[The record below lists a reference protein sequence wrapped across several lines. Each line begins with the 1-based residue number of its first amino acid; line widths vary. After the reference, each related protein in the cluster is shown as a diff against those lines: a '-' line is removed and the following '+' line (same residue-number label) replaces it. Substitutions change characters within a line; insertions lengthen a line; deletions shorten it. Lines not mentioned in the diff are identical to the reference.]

1 MPWPAVSTRTRQGRQ
16 WTYSV
21 VMSKQDRGA
30 PRARSARRPL
40 STPVEELSTA
50 DQSLFRDAV
59 GELRRFAPVA
69 ELPRGAP
76 PLPSARMSE
85 ADERAVIDELLTH
98 PLDNSLHELG
108 DPLRYLKP
116 GLPARLL
123 KQLGRGAYS
132 VRDEFDLH
140 AMSSGVALAALAR
153 FLEECLREDRLCVR
167 IIHGKGLRSGDRGP
181 VIKGLV
187 DRALRRR
194 GDVLA
199 YRSAASSDGGSG
211 AVIVLLRG
219 RQR

>member
-1 MPWPAVSTRTRQGRQ
+1 MRRRRQRTYPAD
-16 WTYSV
+16 
-21 VMSKQDRGA
+21 MSKQDRGA
-30 PRARSARRPL
+30 PRARAGRRAHAAADET
-40 STPVEELSTA
+40 SSA
-50 DQSLFRDAV
+50 DQSLFREAV
-59 GELRRFAPVA
+59 GELRRMAPVA
-69 ELPRGAP
+69 ELPRGTP
-76 PLPSARMSE
+76 PSPSARMSE

-98 PLDNSLHELG
+98 PLDGSLHELG
-108 DPLRYLKP
+108 DPLRYLKA
-116 GLPARLL
+116 GVPARLL

-140 AMSSGVALAALAR
+140 AMTSGVALAALSR
-153 FLEECLREDRLCVR
+153 FLDECVRDDRLCVR

-199 YRSAASSDGGSG
+199 YRSAASRDGGSG

-219 RQR
+219 RPR

>member
-1 MPWPAVSTRTRQGRQ
+1 MRRRRQ
-16 WTYSV
+16 WTYPA
-21 VMSKQDRGA
+21 VMSTQDRGTARTRTGRGASA
-30 PRARSARRPL
+30 PVDETSA
-40 STPVEELSTA
+40 A
-50 DQSLFRDAV
+50 DQSLFREAV
-59 GELRRFAPVA
+59 GDLRRMTPVA
-69 ELPRGAP
+69 ELPRGTP
-76 PLPSARMSE
+76 PLPNARMSQ

-98 PLDNSLHELG
+98 PLDASSSEMG
-108 DPLRYLKP
+108 DPLRYLKH

-123 KQLGRGAYS
+123 KQLGRGEFS

-140 AMSSGVALAALAR
+140 ALRSGEALSALAR
-153 FLEECLREDRLCVR
+153 FLDECIREDRLCVR

-219 RQR
+219 RPR